1 MEYQDDEYFDKEFI
15 KIVSDSGYSISNVDF
30 VQEILENL
38 YEYMSDKTGIPKNEL
53 SFYMTIVTRLLGVEH
68 IETLDIDAM
77 CEWILWV
84 RSEGLE
90 SELEE

>member
-1 MEYQDDEYFDKEFI
+1 MEHQDDEYFDQEFL
-15 KIVSDSGYSISNVDF
+15 KIVIDSGYPIDNLDF
-30 VQEILENL
+30 VQEVLENL
-38 YEYMSDKTGIPKNEL
+38 YDYMSNKTGIPQENL

-68 IETLDIDAM
+68 IKTLDIDAM
-77 CEWILWV
+77 CEWIVWI